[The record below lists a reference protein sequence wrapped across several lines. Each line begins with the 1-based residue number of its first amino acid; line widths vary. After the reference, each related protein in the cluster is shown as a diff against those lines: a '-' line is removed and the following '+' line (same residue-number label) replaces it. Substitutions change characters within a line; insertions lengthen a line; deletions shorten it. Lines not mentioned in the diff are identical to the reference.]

1 MVNNDNEYI
10 YFSAL
15 LLSSPA
21 CPNWY
26 KSATIS
32 SQFAEQLSYGQIFHC
47 CSLLR
52 ILFNL
57 PVYLIMGSFLIV
69 VVKLYS
75 YKDSDVGNIRK
86 TKYFHG

>member
-32 SQFAEQLSYGQIFHC
+32 SQFAEQLSYGQIFTGA
-47 CSLLR
+47 
-52 ILFNL
+52 
-57 PVYLIMGSFLIV
+57 VFLE
-69 VVKLYS
+69 
-75 YKDSDVGNIRK
+75 
-86 TKYFHG
+86 YFLNFRFT